1 MVRTRGR
8 RLVSRLENL
17 ERLYCPQG
25 PRELRVLFDYGEDEP
40 TIVHIFLDEHRT
52 EITEPPPPDD
62 DPDEFYGACESTEE
76 LDVAPAPQ
84 PDDETPSSFP
94 VGANASLSIRRG
106 TACRAHSPTRGR
118 NGLRPFRVVRIS
130 KRSVFDLLGSFQMGC
145 CARRFV
151 PAARTRPRS
160 DSARSCWWGSRQ
172 TAHAWVWAPT
182 IAAPFYGHS
191 DCPQS
196 GRSCHE
202 EILPTGLAA
211 ENPESLPP
219 SCAAPP
225 GPHHARGEGRKRPT
239 TGRCHSVASGPD
251 GGRLGDTNS
260 VRRAESF
267 AAAPVRPGKRPP
279 RRGAGC
285 DTALRCGFFYLELR
299 SAAFTPGLPGSKPQP
314 RFPQPA
320 ADGRTRQMTAPLS
333 TPRLPH
339 ALGKAGL
346 ARRVGAAL
354 EAGHQRRDAPTTST
368 ADERY
373 RMRPENAATQAE
385 APGRVPLPLVNTRTT
400 ERDRICFALWQFFP
414 LEWSGRW
421 NRWQREWLSA

>member
-1 MVRTRGR
+1 
-8 RLVSRLENL
+8 
-17 ERLYCPQG
+17 
-25 PRELRVLFDYGEDEP
+25 
-40 TIVHIFLDEHRT
+40 
-52 EITEPPPPDD
+52 
-62 DPDEFYGACESTEE
+62 
-76 LDVAPAPQ
+76 
-84 PDDETPSSFP
+84 
-94 VGANASLSIRRG
+94 
-106 TACRAHSPTRGR
+106 
-118 NGLRPFRVVRIS
+118 
-130 KRSVFDLLGSFQMGC
+130 MGC

-239 TGRCHSVASGPD
+239 TGRCHSVDSGPD

-267 AAAPVRPGKRPP
+267 CSGPSSSRQTTTPSGGGLRYSVTMRFFLPRTPERCFHTRFARLETAAP
-279 RRGAGC
+279 
-285 DTALRCGFFYLELR
+285 L
-299 SAAFTPGLPGSKPQP
+299 
-314 RFPQPA
+314 PA
-320 ADGRTRQMTAPLS
+320 AGGGWSNATDD
-333 TPRLPH
+333 
-339 ALGKAGL
+339 
-346 ARRVGAAL
+346 GAAI
-354 EAGHQRRDAPTTST
+354 DSKTTARLRESWSRST
-368 ADERY
+368 
-373 RMRPENAATQAE
+373 
-385 APGRVPLPLVNTRTT
+385 
-400 ERDRICFALWQFFP
+400 
-414 LEWSGRW
+414 SG
-421 NRWQREWLSA
+421 SGT